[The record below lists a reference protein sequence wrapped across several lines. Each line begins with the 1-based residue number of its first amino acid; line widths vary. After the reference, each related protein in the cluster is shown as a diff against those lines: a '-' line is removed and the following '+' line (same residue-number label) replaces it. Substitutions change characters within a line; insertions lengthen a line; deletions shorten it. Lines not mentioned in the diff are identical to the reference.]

1 MMDRFRKIL
10 CDSTTRG
17 APAYSPTSDALG
29 LFPGEGEDEAKFA
42 ERVDFLNR
50 ELEMLEDGSSDLRD
64 WIGSS
69 PEVPENLRKQAGELT
84 WKRFRFRAEWV
95 PAWFS
100 SRRTGCFSA
109 GVLLEV
115 DHRLPLVFLHSAF
128 LRKSRRMGYDAAE
141 TLAHEMVHAVRI
153 AFPGSAYEEF
163 FPCQVHRSGFRRVF
177 GNLFR
182 RWWIP
187 VLFFGGLAALP
198 VLAAAGIPGFWW
210 PILLPVSVTVREVV
224 LLRRIGRAA
233 ENLRKAGVEALPVLL
248 RLSDREI
255 FEIAALAPDEIPP
268 GKDRFVRWKTL
279 LETFRRNREN

>member
-1 MMDRFRKIL
+1 MARFRKIL

-29 LFPGEGEDEAKFA
+29 LFPGEGEDETKFA

-187 VLFFGGLAALP
+187 VLFFGGLAPLENASGDLPPEPGELTGFSSLPEDPWNPVRPALQTRCGDGGKGSTP
-198 VLAAAGIPGFWW
+198 ASGPEEERAFRWPHPAASPEKERNGRKE
-210 PILLPVSVTVREVV
+210 SV
-224 LLRRIGRAA
+224 
-233 ENLRKAGVEALPVLL
+233 
-248 RLSDREI
+248 
-255 FEIAALAPDEIPP
+255 
-268 GKDRFVRWKTL
+268 
-279 LETFRRNREN
+279 